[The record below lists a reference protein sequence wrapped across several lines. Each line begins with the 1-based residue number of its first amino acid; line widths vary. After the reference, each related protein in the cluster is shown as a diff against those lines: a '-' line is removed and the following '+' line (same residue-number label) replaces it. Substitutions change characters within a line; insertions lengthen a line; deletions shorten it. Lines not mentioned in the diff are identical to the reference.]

1 MLHSSEKFQYL
12 MVEDI
17 QENPL
22 LIANLILKDKDVSIL
37 FEKEGDRVR
46 FAYLRTYTREAVR
59 ILEEAKSEYKE
70 LEKKRYTREQ
80 AFEDFTE
87 ARSEISKYL

>member
-17 QENPL
+17 QQNPL
-22 LIANLILKDKDVSIL
+22 LIANLILKGKDVSII
-37 FEKEGDRVR
+37 FENEGDRVR
-46 FAYLRTYTREAVR
+46 YAYLKTYSREAAR
-59 ILEEAKSEYKE
+59 ILEEAKKEYNE
-70 LEKKRYTREQ
+70 LEKKGYTREQ

-87 ARSEISKYL
+87 ARNEISRYL

>member
-17 QENPL
+17 QQNPL
-22 LIANLILKDKDVSIL
+22 LIANLILKGKDVSII

-46 FAYLRTYTREAVR
+46 FTYLKTYSREAAR
-59 ILEEAKSEYKE
+59 ILEEAKNEYKE
-70 LEKKRYTREQ
+70 LEIKGYTREQ

-87 ARSEISKYL
+87 ARNEISKYL

>member
-17 QENPL
+17 QQNPL
-22 LIANLILKDKDVSIL
+22 LIANLILKGKDVSII

-46 FAYLRTYTREAVR
+46 FAYLKTYSREAAR
-59 ILEEAKSEYKE
+59 ILEEAKKEYND
-70 LEKKRYTREQ
+70 LEKKGYTREQ
-80 AFEDFTE
+80 AFEDFAE